1 MTTYDLNPNE
11 TWLAVYNL
19 NTATM
24 PTNNVV
30 FSNITADIS
39 ANATQIQV
47 TAGE

>member
-1 MTTYDLNPNE
+1 MTTYCLDPNE
-11 TWLAVYNL
+11 TWLAVYTL

-39 ANATQIQV
+39 ASATSITV
-47 TAGE
+47 KT

>member
-1 MTTYDLNPNE
+1 MTTYCLDPNY

-30 FSNITADIS
+30 FSELIADLS
-39 ANATQIQV
+39 AN
-47 TAGE
+47 